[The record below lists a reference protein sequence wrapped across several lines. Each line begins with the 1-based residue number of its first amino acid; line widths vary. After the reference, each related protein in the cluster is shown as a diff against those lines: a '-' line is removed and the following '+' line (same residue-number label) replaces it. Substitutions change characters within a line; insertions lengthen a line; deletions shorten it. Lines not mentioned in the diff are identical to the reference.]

1 LGVVKDFLEVFWF
14 SDDGAVAWSGAAD
27 YREMQRVVLGRRR
40 TEDPEGLASKSWE
53 SQHMKLSITARTVL
67 VTSLALA
74 GCVAPGGTTVP
85 QTTKVNYYPQC
96 YQPVQQLHQADQQFA
111 QSMAVN
117 TALGAAGGAALGGL
131 ISGNWRGALYGALA
145 GGATAAAGTYAQA
158 RFQQEADDE
167 RRATLISNDMYHD
180 SSEMQR
186 AVVAARQANSCYNSA
201 FNQVAAGVR
210 RGTMPREE
218 ARLRFAE
225 IYDGQRETAAILA
238 QYGKKAND
246 SVQEYRVAVNQQTQS
261 AKPTRSTHQMTQNF
275 DRCNQQV
282 SDINQEQSSIQ
293 READA
298 QRNQANELAGA

>member
-1 LGVVKDFLEVFWF
+1 
-14 SDDGAVAWSGAAD
+14 
-27 YREMQRVVLGRRR
+27 
-40 TEDPEGLASKSWE
+40 
-53 SQHMKLSITARTVL
+53 MKLSATARTVVVAL
-67 VTSLALA
+67 LGLA

-85 QTTKVNYYPQC
+85 QMTKVNYYPQC
-96 YQPVQQLHQADQQFA
+96 YQPVQQLHQADQQFS
-111 QSMAVN
+111 QTMAVN
-117 TALGAAGGAALGGL
+117 TVFGAAGGAALGGL
-131 ISGNWRGALYGALA
+131 IGRNWQSALIGAAAGA
-145 GGATAAAGTYAQA
+145 ATAATATYAQA

-186 AVVAARQANSCYNSA
+186 AVVAARLANSCYNSA

-210 RGTMPREE
+210 RGAVSRDE

-246 SVQEYRVAVNQQTQS
+246 NVQEYRVAVNQQTQQ
-261 AKPTRSTHQMTQNF
+261 AKPTRSTRQMTQNF

-298 QRNQANELAGA
+298 QRHQADELAGA

>member
-1 LGVVKDFLEVFWF
+1 
-14 SDDGAVAWSGAAD
+14 
-27 YREMQRVVLGRRR
+27 
-40 TEDPEGLASKSWE
+40 
-53 SQHMKLSITARTVL
+53 
-67 VTSLALA
+67 
-74 GCVAPGGTTVP
+74 
-85 QTTKVNYYPQC
+85 
-96 YQPVQQLHQADQQFA
+96 VQQLRQSDQQFT
-111 QSMAVN
+111 QTMAVN

-131 ISGNWRGALYGALA
+131 IGGNWQGALYGALA

-167 RRATLISNDMYHD
+167 RRAYLISNDMSHD

-186 AVVAARQANSCYNSA
+186 AVIAARQANYCYNNA
-201 FNQVAAGVR
+201 FNQVASDMR
-210 RGTMPREE
+210 RGSLSREE

-225 IYDGQRETAAILA
+225 IYDGQHETAAILA

-246 SVQEYRVAVNQQTQS
+246 SVQEYRVAVNQQTQ
-261 AKPTRSTHQMTQNF
+261 KTRSSSSRSTRQMTQNY

-298 QRNQANELAGA
+298 QRKQADDLAGA

>member
-1 LGVVKDFLEVFWF
+1 MKI
-14 SDDGAVAWSGAAD
+14 AA
-27 YREMQRVVLGRRR
+27 
-40 TEDPEGLASKSWE
+40 K
-53 SQHMKLSITARTVL
+53 ARTFL
-67 VTSLALA
+67 VASLSLA

-96 YQPVQQLHQADQQFA
+96 YQPVQQLRQADQQFA
-111 QSMAVN
+111 QTMAIN

-131 ISGNWRGALYGALA
+131 ISKNWQGALYGALA

-167 RRATLISNDMYHD
+167 RRAALMSNDLYHD

-186 AVVAARQANSCYNSA
+186 AVVAARQANNCYNSA
-201 FNQVAAGVR
+201 FNQVASGVR

-246 SVQEYRVAVNQQTQS
+246 SVQEYRVAVNQQTQKARS
-261 AKPTRSTHQMTQNF
+261 TRSTHQMTQNF
-275 DRCNQQV
+275 NRCNQQV

-298 QRNQANELAGA
+298 QRHQADELAGA